1 MTEPGPVRGVHA
13 IATKEPERVALV
25 FSDQRIG
32 FGELD
37 EWSNA
42 IAVTLSELGVTPG
55 DKVAT
60 MMGNCPEL
68 FAVQIA
74 IARCGALCVP
84 VPWRLT
90 EPEVTY
96 MLEDSQA
103 KILIH
108 GDFQAGLRAAAT
120 LGIQAIAQG
129 DERLTG
135 RASEPPSREFIE
147 SPVVTMGYTSGTTG
161 RPKGIERKPP
171 APSQVA
177 PPAPFA
183 AFWGFGPGDVHLLC
197 GPGYH
202 TAPGA
207 YAHMTLVEGGSVVIM
222 ERFQAEKAL
231 ALVESERV
239 TTTHMVPANFVR
251 ILQGDFKS
259 FDLTSIKKVLHAAAP
274 CPVSVKR
281 AILEVFPP
289 GSVWE
294 YYGASEGMVSVISP
308 EEWMAH
314 PGSVGRPFPG
324 IEVKILDDSGNEV
337 PTGEV
342 GTIYV
347 SAFPGAEFSYH
358 RDPEKTSRAYKGR
371 FFTVGDM
378 GHLDEEG
385 YLYLADRR
393 EDLIITGGV
402 NVYPAEVEQAIIE
415 DPEVVDVAVIG
426 LPDEVL
432 GQVVHAIV
440 ELVPGVEPRESKL
453 LARLEGRLARFKLP
467 RTIEFVEELPR
478 EPNGK
483 LRKSR
488 LRAERVQLRG
498 GQS

>member
-1 MTEPGPVRGVHA
+1 MTDSGSVRGVHA
-13 IATKEPERVALV
+13 IALEDPDRVALV
-25 FSDQRIG
+25 CGDQRIC

-37 EWSNA
+37 QWANA
-42 IAVTLSELGVTPG
+42 IAATLSELGVAPG

-60 MMGNCPEL
+60 MMANCPDL
-68 FAVQIA
+68 FAAQIA

-84 VPWRLT
+84 MPWGLT
-90 EPEVTY
+90 EPEALY
-96 MLEDSQA
+96 MLDDSQA
-103 KILIH
+103 KVVIH
-108 GDFQAGLRAAAT
+108 GGFQSGIRAAAA
-120 LGIQAIAQG
+120 LGIEALAQG
-129 DERLTG
+129 DDGLMG
-135 RASEPPSREFIE
+135 RATELPRADYAE

-171 APSQVA
+171 APSRVA

-183 AFWGFGPGDVHLLC
+183 AFWGFQSGDVHLLC
-197 GPGYH
+197 GPAYH

-222 ERFQAEKAL
+222 ERFQAAKAL
-231 ALVESERV
+231 ELIARERV

-251 ILQGDFKS
+251 ILQEDFKS
-259 FDLTSIKKVLHAAAP
+259 FDLTSIKRVLHAAAP
-274 CPVSVKR
+274 CPVPVKR

-308 EEWMAH
+308 EEWLAH

-324 IEVKILDDSGNEV
+324 IEVMVLDDSGQLL
-337 PTGEV
+337 PPGEV

-358 RDPEKTSRAYKGR
+358 RDPEKTSSAYKGR

-378 GHLDEEG
+378 GYLDEEG

-440 ELVPGVEPRESKL
+440 ELVPGGDQNETEL
-453 LARLEGRLARFKLP
+453 LARLEGRLARYKLP
-467 RTIEFVEELPR
+467 RSIEFVNELPR

-483 LRKSR
+483 VKKSR
-488 LRAERVQLRG
+488 LRAERLQLRG
-498 GQS
+498 GQ